1 MAPPVVETTLI
12 GATEATKVTALNP
25 SLFQSGLFAKVIV
38 GILVSLFV
46 TVATVATVGVVVWRA
61 NYRAPGPV
69 NDYFETWKNTPLE
82 MAVLKN
88 DKAEAGG
95 APGDEGDKNT
105 LRIVSLSTP
114 LHGIVE
120 ILASKKHVK
129 YTPTALYAGMDT
141 FQYVVSNGKKEAT
154 GNVTVKVKNH
164 APEPKDDQFGPIPK
178 NSEVDLDVLVN
189 DVDID
194 EGDVLRIVSCTS
206 IFESDMG
213 TPSVNPDGLSL
224 HWKPKNQYVGTG
236 SFQYTVTDGNDTA
249 SATVFITVTN
259 SPPVAVADTFFIVLN
274 TPSELDVLANDYDPN
289 GDEIEILDAFGQDN
303 GRVDFTKKMVTYT
316 PNFNYQGAV
325 MFDYKIWDKAIN
337 DDGSIFARQARV
349 EVHIERPDPFAND
362 DMVSVSKNSG
372 AQNIMRDGIAGTII
386 PYTSFSVQISTAPQ
400 HGTAQVDIANSE
412 WIQFE
417 YLGEAHSYQ
426 ANTSWIMYTPTH
438 GFVGNDELKY
448 RVTDTLGG
456 ASEGTISIRVVNDPP
471 TPVDDT
477 AEVSRNSKAGVI
489 VDVLQ
494 NDSDPN
500 SDDLYL
506 NKGFSLLPSHG
517 TAVYVGD
524 KIRYI
529 PTAGYF
535 GEDSFQYSVSD
546 DSVDSQSSTATVYV
560 TIKNDPPVPQNDFAT
575 VPKNVAKE
583 IPVLA
588 NDVDPN
594 QDILTII
601 AVADEPISTVKG
613 TKEIVQSNPPV
624 IRYTPVAGQLYEE
637 RFQYTV
643 SDGDSTMTRSAW
655 VYVNV
660 TNTPPVPVDDYA
672 TSHWKNSFD
681 FDLIANDIDEN
692 GDALSITWFNLNTQ
706 GFTAAEQINSRVVRI
721 HVDHSRRIFMTPPVA
736 SATSQQRAMLGAPTV
751 ITSDHLF
758 YQITDG
764 QAPGTRTGL
773 LTIDVLNH
781 LPVAVDDAVTIHVN
795 RETMIPVSELLAN
808 DSDEDGDELAVSG
821 YELFDYDPAKGNLD
835 LTSDQK
841 NFVFIWKLKG
851 TTKFYY
857 YLSDGCQHT
866 GTVRAVVTVNVVND
880 APVAVD
886 DFYLAPTELTPA
898 ARFYQITIND
908 YDPDAENPTARPKID
923 VASVSG
929 TTALGGTVS
938 VVPNGFFIIYT
949 APPAA
954 IGNDT
959 FTYRVTDGYD
969 FSNTA
974 TVTIQLVPGSPP
986 QAKEDYYT
994 IHWKVPKASYNVTF
1008 NDVPGDYPEL
1018 SVTKVTPGL
1027 YTQTLAVNSDNKQ
1040 IDYKPNEVTSVI
1052 GHSDVIR
1059 YETTDGVF
1067 TVSSTASFLIIDT
1080 DPECVDDS
1088 APYVHWRSPSSSVDV
1103 ITNDRDADFDPI
1115 HVISTRNPI
1124 FGRGTASLEATNKR
1138 VISYTFTTIDFSVSQ
1153 PEDAMRVITDIVPY
1167 INTDTKRSSPECKA
1181 IFTVYN
1187 HAPVAVADS
1196 FTGIVKNAENVELNV
1211 LVNDQDTDAADKSF
1225 LTVFSAT
1232 PGTGVASIVSLNPL
1246 KVNLVKGFAGTANLK
1261 YTIHDGKLQS
1271 QEATVS
1277 IQVVNSPPVC
1287 TQLAFNVPKAYG
1299 HTQQVSIF
1307 DLVGLACT
1315 DADGDTIELLS
1326 VGTSAIGTVG
1336 TANNKATFVP
1346 TENRSGKSVISFSVT
1361 DQQDVTSSFFNVTVV
1376 NNAPVATAI
1385 VDSFDRSAFQ
1395 YKDYPTQV
1403 TDANNDLIT
1412 LTGIAPAAGSSGTQ
1426 DGPNRVLFADRGKVE
1441 LIDTTLRFTQYLS
1454 GQFSVVYS
1462 ATDNDLDNPLTAS
1475 ATATVTVNGYPPV
1488 AKDDSY
1494 VLVQG
1499 ASADYYVMTN
1509 DTDPDG
1515 DEIYMDESDW
1525 LVARSVGGPTPVL
1538 MRDGNNKQ
1546 FVRFDATSFPEYC
1559 KTSWFTYK
1567 IKSIDGVSTATAT
1580 IKFSHCVC
1588 KVPLDIVYD
1597 IDGSGSITKGVF
1609 DNRVRPFLTNV
1620 TNQLDIGSG
1629 SSQIRVGIVQFGGSA
1644 VKETASLLTVK
1655 DRENP
1660 KGVLQ
1665 VISSM
1670 SYLAGYTNTYSGLVA
1685 SKDLLDNGRRSVNK
1699 LIIVLTDGEYNRG
1712 KNPKAKA
1719 KEIYDT
1725 PGWRIIAI
1733 AVGDFDR
1740 TKIQEL
1746 VKNPSQDFF
1755 EVNDFEAL
1763 STVLQSVVTAACDT
1777 V

>member
-1 MAPPVVETTLI
+1 MAPPIVETTLI
-12 GATEATKVTALNP
+12 GATEATKITALNP

-38 GILVSLFV
+38 GVLVSLFV
-46 TVATVATVGVVVWRA
+46 TIATLATVGVVVWRA

-69 NDYFETWKNTPLE
+69 NDYFETWKNTAIE

-105 LRIVSLSTP
+105 LRLVSLSTP
-114 LHGIVE
+114 LHGIAE
-120 ILASKKHVK
+120 ILATNKHVK
-129 YTPTALYAGMDT
+129 YTPTALFAGKDT

-178 NSEVDLDVLVN
+178 NIEVDLDVLAN
-189 DVDID
+189 DVDMD

-213 TPSVNPDGLSL
+213 TPSVNADGLSI
-224 HWKPKNQYVGTG
+224 HWKPKSQYVGTG

-259 SPPVAVADTFFIVLN
+259 SPPVAVADTFFITLN
-274 TPSELDVLANDYDPN
+274 TPTELDVLANDYDPN
-289 GDEIEILDAFGQDN
+289 GDNIEILDAFGQDN
-303 GRVDFTKKMVTYT
+303 GQVEFTKKMVTYS
-316 PNFNYQGAV
+316 PNFKFEGAD

-349 EVHIERPDPFAND
+349 EVHVMRPDPFAND
-362 DMVSVSKNSG
+362 DMVSVSKNTG
-372 AQNIMRDGIAGTII
+372 AQNIFSDGLAGSAI
-386 PYTSFSVQISTAPQ
+386 PYITFTMDMFADPQ
-400 HGTAQVDIANSE
+400 HGTAQVELAQSDQV
-412 WIQFE
+412 QFE
-417 YLGEAHSYQ
+417 YLGEMRTYTV
-426 ANTSWIMYTPTH
+426 NTYRIMYTPTH

-448 RVTDTLGG
+448 RITDEFNAT
-456 ASEGTISIRVVNDPP
+456 SVGTISIRVINDPP
-471 TPVDDT
+471 VAVDDT

-500 SDDLYL
+500 SDNLQL

-524 KIRYI
+524 KIRYT

-588 NDVDPN
+588 NDIDPN

-601 AVADEPISTVKG
+601 AFADEPISTVKG

-643 SDGDSTMTRSAW
+643 SDGDSSMTRSAW

-672 TSHWKNSFD
+672 TSHWKNSFEI
-681 FDLIANDIDEN
+681 DLIANDIDEN
-692 GDALSITWFNLNTQ
+692 GDSLSITWFSLNTD
-706 GFTAAEQINSRVVRI
+706 GSTSVEQVDSRVVRV
-721 HVDHSRRIFMTPPVA
+721 HVDHSRYVFSAPAVLSTTP
-736 SATSQQRAMLGAPTV
+736 QQRALLGAPTV
-751 ITSDHLF
+751 ISSEQLF

-764 QAPGTRTGL
+764 QAPGTRTAR
-773 LTIDVLNH
+773 LTVDVLNH
-781 LPVAVDDAVTIHVN
+781 LPVAVDDAVTVHVN
-795 RETMIPVSELLAN
+795 KATLIPVSDLLAN
-808 DSDEDGDELAVSG
+808 DSDEDGDELAILGS
-821 YELFDYDPAKGNLD
+821 ELFDDDPLKGSLD
-835 LTSDQK
+835 MTSDFE
-841 NFVFIWKLKG
+841 NFIFTWKLKG
-851 TTKFYY
+851 TAKFYY
-857 YLSDGCQHT
+857 YITDGCRHT
-866 GTVRAVVTVNVVND
+866 GTVRAVVTVNVIND

-886 DFYLAPTELTPA
+886 DFYLAPTELNPT
-898 ARFYQITIND
+898 ARLYQITSND
-908 YDPDAENPTARPKID
+908 IDPDAENPTTRPKID
-923 VASVSG
+923 SNSVTG
-929 TTALGGTVS
+929 TTTLGGTVS
-938 VVPNGFFIIYT
+938 VVSPGYFVSYT
-949 APPAA
+949 APSAA

-969 FSNTA
+969 LSNTA

-986 QAKEDYYT
+986 QAKEDYYVV
-994 IHWKVPKASYNVTF
+994 HWRVPKASYNVTF

-1018 SVTKVTPGL
+1018 SVTKVTPGT
-1027 YTQTLAVNSDNKQ
+1027 YTQTVTINSDRKQ
-1040 IDYKPNEVTSVI
+1040 IDYKPNEATSII
-1052 GHSDVIR
+1052 GNSDVIP

-1067 TVSSTASFLIIDT
+1067 TVSSTAAFLIIDA

-1088 APYVHWRSPSSSVDV
+1088 APYVHWRTPSSSVDV
-1103 ITNDRDADFDPI
+1103 ITNDRDADNDPI
-1115 HVISTRNPI
+1115 HVISIRNPALK
-1124 FGRGTASLEATNKR
+1124 RGTASLGADKR
-1138 VISYTFTTIDFSVSQ
+1138 TISYTFTTIDFSVSQ
-1153 PEDAMRVITDIVPY
+1153 PEGAMRVITDMVPY
-1167 INTDTKRSSPECKA
+1167 MNTDTKRSSSECKA
-1181 IFTVYN
+1181 TFTVFN
-1187 HAPVAVADS
+1187 HAPVAVADAFS
-1196 FTGIVKNAENVELNV
+1196 GIAKNAENVQLDV
-1211 LVNDQDTDAADKSF
+1211 LSNDQDADAADKSF

-1232 PGTGVASIVSLNPL
+1232 PGTGVATIVSLNPL
-1246 KVNLVKGFAGTANLK
+1246 KVNLVKGFAGTATLK
-1261 YTIHDGKLQS
+1261 YTIYDGKIQS

-1326 VGTSAIGTVG
+1326 VGTSEIGTVG
-1336 TANNKATFVP
+1336 NSNNKATFVP
-1346 TENRSGKSVISFSVT
+1346 TENRSGTSLISFTVT
-1361 DQQDVTSSFFNVTVV
+1361 DKQDSTSSSFRVTVV

-1385 VDSFDRSAFQ
+1385 LDTFDRSTTQF
-1395 YKDYPTQV
+1395 KDYPTQV
-1403 TDANNDLIT
+1403 TDSNNDPIT
-1412 LTGIAPAAGSSGTQ
+1412 LTGITPAPGSSGTQ
-1426 DGPNRVLFADRGKVE
+1426 DGSNRVLFSDRGKVE
-1441 LIDTTLRFTQYLS
+1441 LIGNTLRFTQYLS

-1462 ATDNDLDNPLTAS
+1462 ATDNDLDNPLIAS
-1475 ATATVTVNGYPPV
+1475 ATATVTVNGYPPI

-1494 VLVQG
+1494 DLVQG
-1499 ASADYYVMTN
+1499 TSADYYVMTN

-1515 DEIYMDESDW
+1515 DQIYMDEADW
-1525 LVARSVGGPTPVL
+1525 LVARSDTGPTPVL
-1538 MRDGNNKQ
+1538 MRDNNNKQ
-1546 FVRFDATSFPEYC
+1546 FVRFDATSFPEFC

-1567 IKSIDGVSTATAT
+1567 IKSIDGESTATAT

-1597 IDGSGSITKGVF
+1597 IDGSGSITQGVF
-1609 DNRVRPFLTNV
+1609 DSRVRPFLTDV

-1629 SSQIRVGIVQFGGSA
+1629 ASQIRVGIVQFGGSA
-1644 VKETASLLTVK
+1644 VKETSSLLTVK
-1655 DRENP
+1655 DRASP

-1670 SYLAGYTNTYSGLVA
+1670 TYLAGWTNTNAGLVA
-1685 SKDLLDNGRRSVNK
+1685 SKELLDKGRNSVNK
-1699 LIIVLTDGEYNRG
+1699 LIIVLTDGEYNKG
-1712 KNPKAKA
+1712 DNPKTKA
-1719 KEIYDT
+1719 KEIYNT

-1733 AVGDFDR
+1733 AVGNFDR

-1746 VKNPSQDFF
+1746 VKNPAEDFF
-1755 EVNDFEAL
+1755 EVDDFEAL
-1763 STVLQSVVTAACDT
+1763 NTVLQSVVTAACDT
-1777 V
+1777 A